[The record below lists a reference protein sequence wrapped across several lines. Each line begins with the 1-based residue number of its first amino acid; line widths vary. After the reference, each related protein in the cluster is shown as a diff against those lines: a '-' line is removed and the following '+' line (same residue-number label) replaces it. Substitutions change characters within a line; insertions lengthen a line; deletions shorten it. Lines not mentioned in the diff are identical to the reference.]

1 MTSNVFNEKFRGS
14 GKSQKKKWSGLPTIQ
29 CDYSEDLKL
38 KTKLKS
44 KAFDQKR
51 DHIKL
56 FGGIPVAFIPTVP

>member
-1 MTSNVFNEKFRGS
+1 MFSTKNSVVQESHR
-14 GKSQKKKWSGLPTIQ
+14 KKMARVTTIE